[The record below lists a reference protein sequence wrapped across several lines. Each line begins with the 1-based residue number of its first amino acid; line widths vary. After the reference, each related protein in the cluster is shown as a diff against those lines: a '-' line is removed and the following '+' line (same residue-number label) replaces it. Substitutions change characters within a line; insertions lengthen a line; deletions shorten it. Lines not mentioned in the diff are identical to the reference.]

1 MFIKLRARKGYTLI
15 EAAVVFL
22 LVAILSF
29 GIGSFMVSS
38 TRLWLFITGR
48 QSVIKTSRSS
58 LNRMVAE
65 MRKIK
70 SKTSIL
76 KITTSEV
83 QFITFDSA
91 ASIDYNKTGS
101 NLMRAS
107 GTSNDILA
115 EGLNSLAFTYLNSL
129 EAVTAVSTEVRSIRI
144 SLSVSG
150 SGQTVTQETSVRMR
164 GYEIH

>member
-1 MFIKLRARKGYTLI
+1 M
-15 EAAVVFL
+15 EATVVFL

-48 QSVIKTSRSS
+48 QSVIKISRSA

-65 MRKIK
+65 LKKVK

-76 KITTSEV
+76 IMTTSEV
-83 QFITFDSA
+83 QFIAFDSA
-91 ASIDYNKTGS
+91 SSVDYNLTGG
-101 NLMRAS
+101 NLMRTS
-107 GTSNDILA
+107 GSSNDILA
-115 EGLNSLAFTYLNSL
+115 AGLNSLVFTYLNSL

-144 SLSVSG
+144 RLSVSA